1 MGESKIMKK
10 YKGVVFF
17 DYDGTTVDEVDEIKT
32 ATPTTVES
40 LNKLKENGYL
50 TMLCSGRTQRFLEMD
65 IDKFMGAITCNG
77 SHTEVEGEVIRD
89 ICIPDELV
97 FQVVNEYFP
106 RDTIIH
112 FETRDI
118 IWMKSFSKITANFL
132 ICHNDGMR
140 HGNSA
145 QKTLTSA
152 NLL

>member
-1 MGESKIMKK
+1 MNKMGENKIMKK

-17 DYDGTTVDEVDEIKT
+17 DYDGTTVDEVSFILRQEI
-32 ATPTTVES
+32 S
-40 LNKLKENGYL
+40 
-50 TMLCSGRTQRFLEMD
+50 
-65 IDKFMGAITCNG
+65 
-77 SHTEVEGEVIRD
+77 VI
-89 ICIPDELV
+89 I
-97 FQVVNEYFP
+97 Y
-106 RDTIIH
+106 
-112 FETRDI
+112 